1 MSPDK
6 KPVEH
11 LQAKPYNPHSPRN
24 PRQSAKI
31 LFTQQQRTGGKRNPL
46 VGYLMLFL
54 ITALLATA
62 ILFGFVILL
71 ALFATL
77 LPIWLIVRFA
87 RGKRKA

>member
-24 PRQSAKI
+24 QRQSAKI
-31 LFTQQQRTGGKRNPL
+31 LLSQQRTSSKRNPL

-77 LPIWLIVRFA
+77 LPIWLIVRFV

>member
-1 MSPDK
+1 
-6 KPVEH
+6 
-11 LQAKPYNPHSPRN
+11 
-24 PRQSAKI
+24 
-31 LFTQQQRTGGKRNPL
+31 
-46 VGYLMLFL
+46 MLFL

-77 LPIWLIVRFA
+77 LPIWLIVRFV